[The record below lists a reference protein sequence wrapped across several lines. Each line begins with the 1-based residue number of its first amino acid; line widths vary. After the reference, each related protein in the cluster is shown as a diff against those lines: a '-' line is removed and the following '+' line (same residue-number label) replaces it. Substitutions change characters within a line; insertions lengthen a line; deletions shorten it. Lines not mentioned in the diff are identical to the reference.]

1 MTGEQAHG
9 VAICGVIAGV
19 AVGVVLLG
27 CALVAICA
35 ALVGGHDTFD
45 PDTEA
50 AIVEALDTVAPV
62 PDQLAAR
69 RSKRLRA
76 EPVLMAAPV
85 VDGLTLR
92 TYVAVVHVTVPVA
105 RFDTGGEEAAA
116 DLLTAGVTD
125 PGEDVQ
131 IISLTEVSQ

>member
-1 MTGEQAHG
+1 MTGEQTHG

-27 CALVAICA
+27 CAVSLLCA

-45 PDTEA
+45 PDVEA

-69 RSKRLRA
+69 RSR
-76 EPVLMAAPV
+76 
-85 VDGLTLR
+85 G
-92 TYVAVVHVTVPVA
+92 YA
-105 RFDTGGEEAAA
+105 R
-116 DLLTAGVTD
+116 
-125 PGEDVQ
+125 
-131 IISLTEVSQ
+131 SRY

>member
-1 MTGEQAHG
+1 MTVEQAHG

-35 ALVGGHDTFD
+35 ALVGGRETFD

-69 RSKRLRA
+69 RTR
-76 EPVLMAAPV
+76 
-85 VDGLTLR
+85 G
-92 TYVAVVHVTVPVA
+92 YA
-105 RFDTGGEEAAA
+105 R
-116 DLLTAGVTD
+116 
-125 PGEDVQ
+125 
-131 IISLTEVSQ
+131 SRY